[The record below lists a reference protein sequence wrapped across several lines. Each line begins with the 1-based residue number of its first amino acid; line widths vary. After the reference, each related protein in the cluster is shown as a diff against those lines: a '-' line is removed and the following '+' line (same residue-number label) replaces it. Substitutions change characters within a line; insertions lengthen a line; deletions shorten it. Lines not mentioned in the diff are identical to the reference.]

1 MFEYPINIIA
11 GNDEEGYTLQF
22 PDMTQGIT
30 DGDTLEEAL
39 ANAVDCLDTVIELY
53 VEHLKQPLPTP
64 SPANG
69 RHVIRPTPQAELKA
83 ALHNEMLAQK
93 VSKSELA
100 RRIGMATSNIER
112 VMNVRHKTKLETLH
126 AAFAALGK
134 RLDFRVV

>member
-1 MFEYPINIIA
+1 MFEYPVEIVA
-11 GNDEEGYTLQF
+11 GNDTEGYTLQF

-39 ANAVDCLDTVIELY
+39 ANAVNCLDTVIELY

-83 ALHNEMLAQK
+83 ALHNEMMAQK
-93 VSKSELA
+93 ITKSEMA
-100 RRIGMATSNIER
+100 RRLNIAPPNFER
-112 VMNVRHKTKLETLH
+112 VMNFKHKTKLETLN

-134 RLDFRVV
+134 RLEIRVV